1 MLTPN
6 QEVDAGSPSAG
17 CVGVA
22 HLHSPPGA
30 PVVAESSGLATD
42 TVVLCD
48 SLSLCARRGRAQ
60 PSPDVRVPE
69 RARWELCGV
78 E

>member
-22 HLHSPPGA
+22 HLHGPPGA
-30 PVVAESSGLATD
+30 PVVAESSGLAW
-42 TVVLCD
+42 LCD